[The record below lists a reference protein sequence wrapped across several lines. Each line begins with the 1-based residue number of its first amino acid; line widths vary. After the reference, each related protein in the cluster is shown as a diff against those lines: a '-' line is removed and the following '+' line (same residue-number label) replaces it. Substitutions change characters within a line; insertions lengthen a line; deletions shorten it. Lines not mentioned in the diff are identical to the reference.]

1 MIRQPSKASSA
12 MMTEFH
18 PDESSPRRSK
28 PRVYQED
35 AKTRQTSHW
44 DWDYLPLKTIERLVR
59 ERREVPPE
67 AESPQDPQ
75 AQKRI
80 ALVCIAAGA
89 LLLVGLLAV
98 YAYVG
103 QAAV

>member
-1 MIRQPSKASSA
+1 
-12 MMTEFH
+12 MMTEFQA
-18 PDESSPRRSK
+18 DESSPRRST

-44 DWDYLPLKTIERLVR
+44 DWDYLPLKTIERLAR
-59 ERREVPPE
+59 EGQMVPPE
-67 AESPQDPQ
+67 AESPRDPQ

-89 LLLVGLLAV
+89 LLLVGLLVV

-103 QAAV
+103 QAAA